1 MYENISG
8 WTHSRQLVIILLYLY
23 VAWYMMN
30 RRFGKYGVA
39 EVDLHEIYDGD
50 DLDLLLADDEDSS

>member
-1 MYENISG
+1 M
-8 WTHSRQLVIILLYLY
+8 IILLYLS

-30 RRFGKYGVA
+30 RRFGKYGAAV
-39 EVDLHEIYDGD
+39 VDLHEIYDGD

>member
-1 MYENISG
+1 M
-8 WTHSRQLVIILLYLY
+8 IILLYLS

-30 RRFGKYGVA
+30 RPFGRYGAV